1 MPLKFSGPD
10 IGELPRFGLRGADDG
25 EYILAG
31 DGPVEQHSTSE
42 VGRGMTDIVHQK
54 EAKWVDFLSTRQRE
68 KHFIERGVKSTQMVV
83 HRKHRKLVLPLSNSN
98 ALQVVKSIEFKSA

>member
-31 DGPVEQHSTSE
+31 DGPVEQYGTSE

-54 EAKWVDFLSTRQRE
+54 EEAKGEE
-68 KHFIERGVKSTQMVV
+68 KTGNKKGQGGSKKGARKNGVG
-83 HRKHRKLVLPLSNSN
+83 
-98 ALQVVKSIEFKSA
+98 